1 MLKLVQGEF
10 FVINKLILAGNIEAV
25 RPTIKSPFDRNLVTH
40 LEGFGKF
47 LLKGTEDIASSESV
61 DDIFKVAC
69 QIHDCALKSCV
80 FKINEIL
87 MFFFFEHW
95 LISIASPRKWFVSCA
110 FLLQKQLQKLSELC
124 TFQARNTS
132 IFSSLLIKYKC

>member
-1 MLKLVQGEF
+1 LLKLVQGEF
-10 FVINKLILAGNIEAV
+10 FVINKFILAGNIEAV

-47 LLKGTEDIASSESV
+47 LLKGTVDMASSESA

-80 FKINEIL
+80 YEIL
-87 MFFFFEHW
+87 MFFFEH
-95 LISIASPRKWFVSCA
+95 
-110 FLLQKQLQKLSELC
+110 
-124 TFQARNTS
+124 
-132 IFSSLLIKYKC
+132 

>member
-1 MLKLVQGEF
+1 MLKLVHGEF

-47 LLKGTEDIASSESV
+47 LLKGTVDIAS

-87 MFFFFEHW
+87 MFFFFEH
-95 LISIASPRKWFVSCA
+95 
-110 FLLQKQLQKLSELC
+110 
-124 TFQARNTS
+124 
-132 IFSSLLIKYKC
+132 

>member
-47 LLKGTEDIASSESV
+47 LLK
-61 DDIFKVAC
+61 
-69 QIHDCALKSCV
+69 
-80 FKINEIL
+80 
-87 MFFFFEHW
+87 
-95 LISIASPRKWFVSCA
+95 
-110 FLLQKQLQKLSELC
+110 
-124 TFQARNTS
+124 
-132 IFSSLLIKYKC
+132 